1 MCIHVEDQQKKRE
14 ARLVLQ
20 DLILGSRVHLPAV
33 ASFPGFPAPEREYV
47 YAWRA
52 WYLFSRDHGVIE
64 EFLKQKGN
72 VLHVIQ
78 QTSCSTLGVY
88 DMYSPIAR
96 YVW

>member
-1 MCIHVEDQQKKRE
+1 MEDQQKNRE

-33 ASFPGFPAPEREYV
+33 ASFPGLPTPEREYV

-52 WYLFSRDHGVIE
+52 WHLFSCDYDVIE

-78 QTSCSTLGVY
+78 QT
-88 DMYSPIAR
+88 
-96 YVW
+96 